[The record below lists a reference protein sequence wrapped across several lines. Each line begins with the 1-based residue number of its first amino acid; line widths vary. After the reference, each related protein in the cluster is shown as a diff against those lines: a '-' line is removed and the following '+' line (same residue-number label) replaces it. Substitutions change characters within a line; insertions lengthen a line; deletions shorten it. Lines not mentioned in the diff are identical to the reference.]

1 MSFEQA
7 IKLITQINPIEVL
20 KNPQANPQ
28 LTVAVLG
35 MLALSALILLSL
47 GILIFFIVESY
58 RMPKG
63 KRITEQIKRIRR
75 KISLRTLLIELGVAS
90 IVLSAVLSFSLYYTS
105 QPSLCK
111 SCHIIKADYQ
121 SWTESSHKEVGCLT
135 CHSKPGITSFLTE
148 SIKRLNYLAYYV
160 KGPYRRPLKAEVSN
174 EACLRCHEETR
185 QGILVSRTI
194 RVSHKEILTAGYL
207 CTDCHNTV
215 AHGKTVTLAKFPT
228 MDKCVA
234 CHKGKSASA
243 KCSTCHVKDIGK
255 QVRRPKREFPKVRIA
270 EITNCRGC
278 HPIEKCTQCHG
289 AEMPHQPEW
298 MGRLAHARQAAFEK
312 KQVCFNFCH
321 DLSFCN
327 RCHRFSGF
335 YGHYAGW
342 KQDHARLGDGTPAT
356 PAKIEAG
363 CMGCHTPAKS
373 PIFCALCH

>member
-28 LTVAVLG
+28 LTVVVVG
-35 MLALSALILLSL
+35 MLALFALILLSL
-47 GILIFFIVESY
+47 GILIYFIVESY
-58 RMPKG
+58 LMPKEEI
-63 KRITEQIKRIRR
+63 ITEQTKRIRR

-160 KGPYRRPLKAEVSN
+160 KGSYRRPLKAEVSN

-185 QGILVSRTI
+185 QGTLVSRTI
-194 RVSHKEILTAGYL
+194 RISHQEIISGGYF

-215 AHGKTVTLAKFPT
+215 AHGQTVAQQRYPT
-228 MDKCVA
+228 MDKCLT
-234 CHKGKSASA
+234 CHTGKSASSE
-243 KCSTCHVKDIGK
+243 CRTCHVKDIGK
-255 QVRRPKREFPKVRIA
+255 PIRALPREYVKVHMPER
-270 EITNCRGC
+270 TTCRGC
-278 HPIEKCTQCHG
+278 HPIEICIKCHG
-289 AEMPHQPEW
+289 LEMPHPPDW
-298 MGRLAHARQAAFEK
+298 VAPPKRTHAKAAAFEK
-312 KQVCFNFCH
+312 KEVCLRRCHPIQKCNECHMFPGHYQGWKEDHSKGGPAAEPYCMFCH
-321 DLSFCN
+321 
-327 RCHRFSGF
+327 
-335 YGHYAGW
+335 
-342 KQDHARLGDGTPAT
+342 TV
-356 PAKIEAG
+356 AKN
-363 CMGCHTPAKS
+363 PYL
-373 PIFCALCH
+373 CALCH